1 MAQRVAPAATYRP
14 AVDDDRGV
22 MRAFIERDLAG
33 TPYATVA
40 EYFLRLAS
48 VGPGSESRAIVAERG
63 SVVVGFALFGEVAG
77 AIGTGRVHFVS
88 VTSSA
93 RSQGVDVGLC
103 EAAVADLTANKA
115 RLVVAEVPDEPSF
128 LPGRTLFT
136 RCGFVEI
143 GRVADYFRD
152 GTDLVVLA
160 RSTGRES

>member
-1 MAQRVAPAATYRP
+1 MAQRVAAAATYRP

-22 MRAFIERDLAG
+22 IRAFVERDLAG
-33 TPYATVA
+33 TPYATVV

-48 VGPGSESRAIVAERG
+48 VDPGTESRVIVAERG
-63 SVVVGFALFGEVAG
+63 GVVVGFVVFGEVAG

-88 VTSSA
+88 VTTSA
-93 RSQGVDVGLC
+93 RSQGVGVGLC
-103 EAAVADLTANKA
+103 EAAVADLSANEA
-115 RLVVAEVPDEPSF
+115 RVVVAEVPDEPSF

-143 GRVADYFRD
+143 ARVADYVRD

-160 RSTGRES
+160 RGTGRER